1 MTDPSQAPDA
11 GPLPLTS
18 APTASFPRGYHVL
31 VTAAASMIVVGGMR
45 AFSNSIGPVFLALI
59 IVVVASPVH
68 GAMRRRGAPPLV
80 AMLGLT
86 AVAFGILLAI
96 LAALVWSTAELV
108 GLLSSDSYT
117 SQMSEIQDDATELL
131 DRVGVTGDD
140 LEEAVSRLDF
150 GAVAGRISSALS
162 SLLSLTSAIGL
173 LVITLLFMV
182 IDAAR
187 FDSNLAQVAR
197 ERPEIARGL
206 QQFARQTRSYFV
218 ISTVFGLIVAAL
230 DVAAL
235 FILGVPLA
243 LVWGILS
250 LITNYIPNVGF
261 VIGLVPPALLAYFEG
276 GWRLALWVIAA
287 YVVINVVIQSVIQ
300 PKIVGDALGLSATLT
315 FLSLIFW
322 GWVLGPLGALLAVP
336 MTLLAKALLIDI
348 DPTTRWAG
356 PLISLPGTAPVGDGP
371 TGSGGPDDATVAADQ
386 PSMDGDTSD
395 ASDGD
400 VTGGDAR

>member
-1 MTDPSQAPDA
+1 MLEPEAVPAPSLGSP
-11 GPLPLTS
+11 S
-18 APTASFPRGYHVL
+18 AFPRGYHVL
-31 VTAAASMIVVGGMR
+31 VTAAAFMVVVAGMR
-45 AFSNSIGPVFLALI
+45 AFASSIGPVFLALI

-68 GAMRRRGAPPLV
+68 SSLRRRGAPPWV
-80 AMLGLT
+80 ALLGLT
-86 AVAFGILLAI
+86 GVSFGILLVI

-108 GLLSSDSYT
+108 GLLSSEAYT
-117 SQMSEIQDDATELL
+117 SQMGEIQDDVADRLL
-131 DRVGVTGDD
+131 QVGVTGDD

-182 IDAAR
+182 VDAAR
-187 FDSNLAQVAR
+187 FDINLQAIGR
-197 ERPEIARGL
+197 ERPEVARGL
-206 QQFARQTRSYFV
+206 RQFARQTRSYFV
-218 ISTVFGLIVAAL
+218 ISTVFGLIVATL
-230 DVAAL
+230 DVVAL
-235 FILGVPLA
+235 VALGVPLA

-261 VIGLVPPALLAYFEG
+261 VIGLVPPALLGYFEG
-276 GWRLALWVIAA
+276 GWRLALWVIGA
-287 YVVINVVIQSVIQ
+287 YVAINVVIQSVIQ

-348 DPTTRWAG
+348 DPATRWAG
-356 PLISLPGTAPVGDGP
+356 PLISLPGAVAVGQGAPNDLVA
-371 TGSGGPDDATVAADQ
+371 PDEERPAD
-386 PSMDGDTSD
+386 
-395 ASDGD
+395 DGD
-400 VTGGDAR
+400 VPG